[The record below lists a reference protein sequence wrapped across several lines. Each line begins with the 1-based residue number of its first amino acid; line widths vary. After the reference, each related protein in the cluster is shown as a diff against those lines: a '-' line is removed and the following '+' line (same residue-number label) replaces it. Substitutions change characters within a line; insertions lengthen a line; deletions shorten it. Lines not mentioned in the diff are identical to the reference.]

1 MLKTIEELDNQLP
14 KKKNLILLI
23 LAENF
28 HRVLQAVNKAVIV
41 SIKNIKS
48 IGVEAEAQSTDEEKA
63 KVEKKEDLIN
73 SKEGQDKDSRYKEAL

>member
-1 MLKTIEELDNQLP
+1 MLKTIEELDSQLP

-48 IGVEAEAQSTDEEKA
+48 IGVEAEA
-63 KVEKKEDLIN
+63 
-73 SKEGQDKDSRYKEAL
+73 